1 MKKLLIAALMV
12 IAISASAFADNA
24 NINTKVLTHFQTQFE
39 GASNVHWKTG
49 ESFVKASFVL
59 NSQKME
65 AFYDVEGELI
75 GTSYTVSN
83 EKIPVRAAKA
93 IAERFAAYQ
102 IQETIEFDSVRDG
115 LGYYVSL
122 VGTQNKIVL
131 QVSAQGEISVFK
143 KTRI

>member
-12 IAISASAFADNA
+12 IAVSASAFADNA
-24 NINTKVLTHFQTQFE
+24 NINTKVLNHFQTQFE

-65 AFYDVEGELI
+65 AFYDVDGELI
-75 GTSYTVSN
+75 GTSYNVAN
-83 EKIPVRAAKA
+83 EKLPTRAAKT
-93 IAERFAAYQ
+93 IAEKYAAYQ
-102 IQETIEFDSVRDG
+102 VQETIEFDSVKDG
-115 LGYYVSL
+115 LSYYVSL
-122 VGTQNKIVL
+122 TGAQSKIVL
-131 QVSAQGEISVFK
+131 QVSAQGEVSVFK